1 MRGREIRLRSVRRH
15 RTVMLWQPRL
25 STEKLEC
32 VSRYWS
38 ASCRRRRGQ
47 ASRPEPPR
55 SRAPR

>member
-1 MRGREIRLRSVRRH
+1 MRDPEIRLRSVRRH
-15 RTVMLWQPRL
+15 RMVMLWQPRL

-32 VSRYWS
+32 VSRYWL
-38 ASCRRRRGQ
+38 ASCHRRRVP